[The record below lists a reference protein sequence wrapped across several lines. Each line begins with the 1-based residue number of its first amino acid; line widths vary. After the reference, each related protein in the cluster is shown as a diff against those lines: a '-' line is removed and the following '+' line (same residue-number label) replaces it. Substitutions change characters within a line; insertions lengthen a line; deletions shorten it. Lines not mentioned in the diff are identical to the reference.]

1 MEYEDARYTGRTKG
15 TKLGWTKWTKEAV
28 EPMNALMIYVVW
40 HRVAN
45 GEHFNIIFQE
55 EMIKR
60 YNKEKDNMRYPG
72 GREHDEEIAQENW
85 VVQVYNEFNIGQI
98 LAHAAMDTIAG
109 GVAAIGQQQGNGKD
123 DVVLV
128 DTTPTVQ
135 L

>member
-1 MEYEDARYTGRTKG
+1 
-15 TKLGWTKWTKEAV
+15 
-28 EPMNALMIYVVW
+28 MIDVVW
-40 HRVAN
+40 HWVVN
-45 GEHFNIIFQE
+45 GEQFNNIFKE

-85 VVQVYNEFNIGQI
+85 VVQAYNEFDIGQI

-109 GVAAIGQQQGNGKD
+109 GVAAIGQQQQGSGKD
-123 DVVLV
+123 DKVLV